1 MKLSTTKELFVWA
14 NKHQRAVCAFNVN
27 NMELIQAVTTAADEL
42 GVPIILQISKG
53 ARNYAQLPYLMKLI
67 EAAVSTI
74 KIPVAVHLDHGDSFE
89 LCKEV
94 LDAGF
99 TSVMIDGSHL
109 PFEDNIAL
117 TKKVVDYANKTGASV
132 EGELGTIG
140 GIEEEKSNEKSLYT
154 DPTTVKE
161 YVERTGVTSLAISIG
176 TAHGAFKYTTP
187 DPQLRFDILE
197 QINREIPHIPLV
209 LHGASSVTPADLDTI
224 NAHGGQIK
232 NAIGVSESVLA
243 KSIPLGIRKINI
255 DSDLRLAFTAAL
267 RAHFV
272 ANPEHFDPRQYLGAA
287 RAHVS
292 ELVKHKLLAFS
303 VLSPQVA

>member
-1 MKLSTTKELFVWA
+1 MNLVTTKQLFKWA
-14 NKHQRAVCAFNVN
+14 EENKKAVVAFNVN
-27 NMELIQAVTTAADEL
+27 NMELIQAVTEGADEV

-53 ARNYAQLPYLMKLI
+53 ARNYASLPYLMKLI
-67 EAAVSTI
+67 EAAVSQI

-117 TKKVVDYANKTGASV
+117 TRRVVEYANKTGASV

-140 GIEEEKSNEKSLYT
+140 GIEEEKSNERSLYT
-154 DPTTVKE
+154 DPATVRE

-197 QINREIPHIPLV
+197 LINKEIPDTPLV
-209 LHGASSVTPADLDTI
+209 LHGASSVTPSDVATI
-224 NAHGGQIK
+224 NRHGGKIA
-232 NAIGVSESVLA
+232 NAIGVSERVLA
-243 KSIPLGIRKINI
+243 KSIALGVRKINI
-255 DSDLRLAFTAAL
+255 DSDLRLAFTSAL
-267 RAHFV
+267 REHF
-272 ANPEHFDPRQYLGAA
+272 AKNPDHFDPRQYLGSA
-287 RAHVS
+287 RAHVKN
-292 ELVKHKLLAFS
+292 LVKMKLEIFS
-303 VLSPQVA
+303 K